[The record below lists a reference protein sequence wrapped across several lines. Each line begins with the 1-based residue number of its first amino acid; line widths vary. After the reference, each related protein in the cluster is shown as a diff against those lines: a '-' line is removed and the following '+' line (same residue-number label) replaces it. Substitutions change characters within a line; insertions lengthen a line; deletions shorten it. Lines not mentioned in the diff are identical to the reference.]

1 MDFSNNLNNAV
12 LLVLSDMINNTNNTN
27 NSDNTTFVN
36 YPYTYLGSTYINSN
50 NSFGSNNT
58 FGINNTFGSNIFG
71 GNNVNDVRGDEDG
84 VGDGDLGDGDA
95 EDGDAEDGDA
105 EDGDAEDGDDE
116 DRDGNS
122 NTTNNS
128 QRSYI
133 GNLNGRYIPLNRRVM
148 FRSNFFNYLNNFSDN
163 IVNNFID
170 STLNTNKPVYKKIA
184 SEKGLEQIQEVLYT
198 ENLYSQNMCP
208 IYCSSFTENETICK
222 LPCNHVFSKD
232 GIYTWLKESHLCP
245 VCRFELDF
253 VEVKDSNNN
262 NNNITASSED
272 NDMQTGITNETD
284 TTSDISNQFA
294 YVNNYPSFNLVNILL
309 QQQELEQLEYQQAI
323 LRSLSE
329 N

>member
-12 LLVLSDMINNTNNTN
+12 LLVLSGMINNTNNTN

-50 NSFGSNNT
+50 NSFGSNNL
-58 FGINNTFGSNIFG
+58 NHE
-71 GNNVNDVRGDEDG
+71 RGDAEDA
-84 VGDGDLGDGDA
+84 DDAEDAEDADDAGDGDA
-95 EDGDAEDGDA
+95 G
-105 EDGDAEDGDDE
+105 
-116 DRDGNS
+116 S
-122 NTTNNS
+122 NTINNS

-133 GNLNGRYIPLNRRVM
+133 GNINDIYLPLNRRVM

-184 SEKGLEQIQEVLYT
+184 SENGFKQIKEVVYT
-198 ENLYSQNMCP
+198 ENQYSQNMCP
-208 IYCSSFTENETICK
+208 IYCTPFTDNETICK

-253 VEVKDSNNN
+253 VEVKDSI
-262 NNNITASSED
+262 NNNITSSSED
-272 NDMQTGITNETD
+272 NDMETGITNETD

>member
-12 LLVLSDMINNTNNTN
+12 LLVLSGMINNTNNTN

-50 NSFGSNNT
+50 NSFGSNNL
-58 FGINNTFGSNIFG
+58 NHE
-71 GNNVNDVRGDEDG
+71 RGDAEDA
-84 VGDGDLGDGDA
+84 DDAEDAEDADDAGDGDA
-95 EDGDAEDGDA
+95 G
-105 EDGDAEDGDDE
+105 
-116 DRDGNS
+116 S
-122 NTTNNS
+122 NTINNS

-133 GNLNGRYIPLNRRVM
+133 GNINDIYLPLNRRVM

-184 SEKGLEQIQEVLYT
+184 SENGFKQIKEVVYT
-198 ENLYSQNMCP
+198 ENQYSQNMCP
-208 IYCSSFTENETICK
+208 IYCTPFTDNETICK

-253 VEVKDSNNN
+253 VEVKDSI
-262 NNNITASSED
+262 NNNITSSSED
-272 NDMQTGITNETD
+272 NDMETGITNETD

-309 QQQELEQLEYQQAI
+309 QQQELEHLEYQQAI

>member
-12 LLVLSDMINNTNNTN
+12 LLVLTDMINNTN

-36 YPYTYLGSTYINSN
+36 YPYSYLGTTYINSS
-50 NSFGSNNT
+50 NSFGSNS
-58 FGINNTFGSNIFG
+58 FGN
-71 GNNVNDVRGDEDG
+71 NNVNDDRR
-84 VGDGDLGDGDA
+84 DGDAGDAGYGDAGYGDAGDGDA
-95 EDGDAEDGDA
+95 EDGDDDEDAEDAEDA
-105 EDGDAEDGDDE
+105 EDGDADDG
-116 DRDGNS
+116 GS

-148 FRSNFFNYLNNFSDN
+148 FRSNFLNYLNNFSDN
-163 IVNNFID
+163 VVNNFID
-170 STLNTNKPVYKKIA
+170 STLNNSKPVYKKIA
-184 SEKGLEQIQEVLYT
+184 SKNGLKQIEEVPYT
-198 ENLYSQNMCP
+198 ENQYSQNMCP
-208 IYCSSFTENETICK
+208 IYCTPFTDNETICK

-253 VEVKDSNNN
+253 VEVKDTTNVHSNM
-262 NNNITASSED
+262 TASSED
-272 NDMQTGITNETD
+272 NDTGTGSGSGVTNETGD
-284 TTSDISNQFA
+284 TNDISNQFP
-294 YVNNYPSFNLVNILL
+294 YVNNYPAFNLVNILL
-309 QQQELEQLEYQQAI
+309 EQQQMEQLEYQQAI

>member
-12 LLVLSDMINNTNNTN
+12 LLVLTDMINNTNNTSNTN

-36 YPYTYLGSTYINSN
+36 YPYTYLGTTYINSS
-50 NSFGSNNT
+50 NSFGN
-58 FGINNTFGSNIFG
+58 
-71 GNNVNDVRGDEDG
+71 NNVNHDQVDGDGDGDGDGDEDG
-84 VGDGDLGDGDA
+84 DEDGDDDEDA
-95 EDGDAEDGDA
+95 EDGDG
-105 EDGDAEDGDDE
+105 DGDD
-116 DRDGNS
+116 GAS

-133 GNLNGRYIPLNRRVM
+133 GNLNRRYMPLNRRVM

-170 STLNTNKPVYKKIA
+170 STLNNSKPVYKKIA
-184 SEKGLEQIQEVLYT
+184 SENGLKQIEEVLYT
-198 ENLYSQNMCP
+198 ENQYSQNMCP
-208 IYCSSFTENETICK
+208 IYCTPFTDNETICK

-253 VEVKDSNNN
+253 VEVKDSTNVHTNMTANN
-262 NNNITASSED
+262 ED
-272 NDMQTGITNETD
+272 SNTGTGTGTGVTNETGD
-284 TTSDISNQFA
+284 TNDISNQFA
-294 YVNNYPSFNLVNILL
+294 YVNNYPAFNLVNILL
-309 QQQELEQLEYQQAI
+309 EQQQLEQLEYQQAI

>member
-1 MDFSNNLNNAV
+1 
-12 LLVLSDMINNTNNTN
+12 
-27 NSDNTTFVN
+27 
-36 YPYTYLGSTYINSN
+36 
-50 NSFGSNNT
+50 
-58 FGINNTFGSNIFG
+58 
-71 GNNVNDVRGDEDG
+71 
-84 VGDGDLGDGDA
+84 
-95 EDGDAEDGDA
+95 
-105 EDGDAEDGDDE
+105 
-116 DRDGNS
+116 
-122 NTTNNS
+122 
-128 QRSYI
+128 
-133 GNLNGRYIPLNRRVM
+133 M

-184 SEKGLEQIQEVLYT
+184 SENGFKQIKEVLYT
-198 ENLYSQNMCP
+198 ENQYSQNMCP
-208 IYCSSFTENETICK
+208 IYCTPFTDNETICK

-253 VEVKDSNNN
+253 VEVKDST
-262 NNNITASSED
+262 NNNITSSSED
-272 NDMQTGITNETD
+272 NDMETGITNETD

>member
-58 FGINNTFGSNIFG
+58 FGSNTFD
-71 GNNVNDVRGDEDG
+71 GNNVNDDRGDGDGDED
-84 VGDGDLGDGDA
+84 GDGDA
-95 EDGDAEDGDA
+95 EDAEDADDAGDGDA
-105 EDGDAEDGDDE
+105 G
-116 DRDGNS
+116 S
-122 NTTNNS
+122 NTINNS

-133 GNLNGRYIPLNRRVM
+133 GNINDRYLPLNRRVM

-184 SEKGLEQIQEVLYT
+184 SENGFKQIKEVLYT
-198 ENLYSQNMCP
+198 ENQYSQNMCP
-208 IYCSSFTENETICK
+208 IYCTPFTDNETICK

-253 VEVKDSNNN
+253 VEVKDST
-262 NNNITASSED
+262 NNNITSSSED
-272 NDMQTGITNETD
+272 NDMETGITNETD